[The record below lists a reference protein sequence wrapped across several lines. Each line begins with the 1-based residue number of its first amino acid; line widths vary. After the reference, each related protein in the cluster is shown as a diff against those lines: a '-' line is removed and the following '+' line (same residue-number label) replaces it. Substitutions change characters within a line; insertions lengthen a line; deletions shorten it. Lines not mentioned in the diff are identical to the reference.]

1 MTTTARI
8 WKGRCGTEA
17 LHYWPLRCH
26 ACSALSGDRRPWSCP
41 TAVAPVSFNQ
51 PAPGFSQV
59 RLPIQSGEEK
69 RRAEWRARD
78 RRIGAEAEKKTSM
91 HACIRPYVLLFPCRV
106 PVLVVLH
113 PFDGACVG
121 ADENMQDA
129 FPFPS
134 SGSR

>member
-1 MTTTARI
+1 MEGA
-8 WKGRCGTEA
+8 GS
-17 LHYWPLRCH
+17 P
-26 ACSALSGDRRPWSCP
+26 DRSRGGEKPNMPSC
-41 TAVAPVSFNQ
+41 
-51 PAPGFSQV
+51 
-59 RLPIQSGEEK
+59 I
-69 RRAEWRARD
+69 
-78 RRIGAEAEKKTSM
+78 M
-91 HACIRPYVLLFPCRV
+91 PYVLLFPCRV